1 MQHTTLSQLNKAD
14 ISKCISFSININL
27 TEISRFIYIIYML
40 FLNSAYSRAFLFGL
54 RVSALLNGL

>member
-1 MQHTTLSQLNKAD
+1 MQHTTLNQLNKAD

-27 TEISRFIYIIYML
+27 TEISRFIYRIYML
-40 FLNSAYSRAFLFGL
+40 FLNPAYSRVFLFGL